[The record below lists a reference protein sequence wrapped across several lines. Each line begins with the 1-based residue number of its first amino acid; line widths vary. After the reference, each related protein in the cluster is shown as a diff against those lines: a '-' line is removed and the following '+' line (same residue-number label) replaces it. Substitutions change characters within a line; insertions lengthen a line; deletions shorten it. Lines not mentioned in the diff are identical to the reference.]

1 MAGIFKRKR
10 DGSYRVALDAQWRA
24 RLRFAAGQLRA
35 VLARDATVDPAVARL
50 YPAAR
55 PDDPL
60 ENLEYEK
67 LAHDELHSGRERD
80 IETVERTADS
90 AELTADELLAWMR
103 VANDFRLVLGVRLD
117 ITQDDPPFEPE
128 DMEDPSVALYLFLTA
143 LVSEIVETMPA

>member
-1 MAGIFKRKR
+1 VAGPFKRKK
-10 DGSYRVALDAQWRA
+10 DIYRVSLEPIWRT
-24 RLRFAAGQLRA
+24 RVRFAAGQLRS
-35 VLARDATVDPAVARL
+35 VLARDASADPAVARL

-67 LAHDELHSGRERD
+67 LAHDELASGREKD

-117 ITQDDPPFEPE
+117 IKQDDRPFEPA
-128 DMEDPSVALYLFLTA
+128 DLEDPTVELYAFLTW
-143 LVSEIVETMPA
+143 LVGSIVETIPV